1 MTILFVNIISPRAT
15 CSISTDIDTL
25 QCHFTDGFCNW
36 LNQDEKWKLGDYTNV
51 TFGRPVRPLVKG
63 GYVYV
68 SDGPNLN
75 GYQILSPILDQDVE
89 PFCLSFNYYMFGPD
103 VGQLT
108 LRLIDDNGS
117 GNQWVEV
124 DNDVWNRKGSQ
135 DDDWFTGRY
144 HFTSKRKTKVRLAF
158 VATSSNIALGP
169 IKANPGSCDYSNLC
183 NFEDISVC
191 FWFIEPDYSSNFA
204 WYISDGKSSEGSFIF
219 KDATTQS
226 ESGKFL
232 RTPNDGAIDS
242 KSLLTTK
249 VVLNSDEAK
258 CMSFNLFKPN
268 KDSDLVEI
276 NLVNNQS
283 ATRYIWTSAS
293 IKPNSN
299 WQPVRIS
306 LLEDGDFNIFISA
319 HKHSNGN
326 DTAVAIDDI
335 QINPQSCKNLIDCS
349 FDDTNCALSITSG
362 PLLIGFGR
370 LSNAESLNY
379 TMDSFKDND
388 PNDFFI
394 YTDIPTTNQ
403 SITYS
408 FSTPAVPSTDL
419 ACLSFLYFMEPI
431 DSFANY
437 LFEVNVQSSS
447 GYNLLK
453 YEPQVTFAKWTSAE
467 FILSTIELYQI
478 EFSLTTESRLFAA
491 FDDIKLVEGQCGKQ
505 HLDEHPSP
513 KIYRKDSF
521 DDLSNWSTWYTWKV
535 GVYNSTG
542 VYDSGLPTADP
553 FGERNGKYLA
563 LTNTGTPVTAE
574 LHSPYYESGF
584 YCLSI
589 WYWCYT
595 EDYAHLFVVLT
606 SENNKSVPIINA
618 LCDKQKHWKLLE
630 ATFSMKE
637 KFKLQLI
644 GEVKMGDIALD
655 EMTIFNGPCY
665 HDQVIDETC
674 TFDDGT
680 DCGIDVV
687 ASPYYNWKIESGFQL
702 STPMV
707 DKSTATLNG
716 KALTLDLSPV
726 PQINSTSYF
735 FLANLVKEDSY
746 CISFSYYIEGD
757 CHLDIWKT
765 ERGNIEDLSGPL
777 VTYDNKFESTWTK
790 VTFQID
796 GVTKESDIVFGG
808 TYSSGSTGLLA
819 VDDLT
824 ISLGEC
830 ISSVLCDFDST
841 CNWDNLPIGTTIPV
855 DELGISYVVTT
866 RWQINPASIAV
877 ALGYPRKDHTYGSS
891 NNLDGSYGYALIASI
906 EKAILAS
913 PVIYLDASE
922 TICLRLAYVA
932 EYPGSIEVLVEQRE
946 NEAYIFKNL
955 QSYGSQSWK
964 YVDLTIPLRKSQT
977 RMAKV
982 YVVSSSAG
990 RSAIDDV
997 LVTKGSCPI
1006 STEFFT
1012 CSDGT
1017 KLPQTSRCDYIK
1029 DCQKGEDEQN
1039 CGRQAAWG
1047 IRNSNIALDKNQIG
1061 ITTTGSLVS
1070 PLIQRTSSSCHLTF
1084 SYSKPQSDHL
1094 DVSLL
1099 MNSREIQLWKSDL
1112 IDEKTD
1118 WNIVSIE
1125 LGRIQSP
1132 FQVLFTGITTFRVF
1146 EYQKLSIDYVRF
1158 VNCGYETIE
1167 SKDPD
1172 LFSCSN
1178 GQKIASN
1185 RVCDASFD
1193 CEMGE
1198 DEENCDNQVFSFEH
1212 NELFPWFNAAN
1223 VSNSKYEWIVTT
1235 GVGTIS
1241 LKPTLDHTR
1250 RLPSGSYAFLY
1261 EKNDQHNSKSIN
1273 SLMGPELIKTEGCKI
1288 SFYYYLSSKSPN
1300 SSQINIY
1307 ASNSDDKVLL
1317 ETVNDLSD
1325 FGFKRVMIAL
1335 DSVIKPPYRVSIE
1348 GVLDSNKESSLIAID
1363 DISFNSA
1370 CYGKSKSKPSPIPQ
1384 PGPEPDKNCKG
1395 NEFYCEADKKCI
1407 DIENTCDYINDCS
1420 DGADEKNCGSCDF
1433 VDGLC
1438 GWRNEGSNLWLP
1450 INRSTAEQEGF
1461 PNQISNPSTF
1471 LIATSS
1477 PSGGSVAIRSPLLG
1491 KTSSICLFKFK
1502 YHLSDQTKLSVR
1514 KRQEN
1519 SLVSKTIV
1527 ELLHDGPDSSE
1538 WVDDQLELNS
1548 LDYIQFIQF
1557 VLDSRPSDRF
1567 FLSTGLS
1574 NFNLLY
1580 CVNFD
1585 AFNCNF
1591 DTNTCGW
1598 TDAGSKDLSWKL
1610 ITNTSFTGDEK
1621 TKFGFGKYSNQE
1633 HPSFINL
1640 DINHDHEVN
1649 LIRTLTSPWQYATD
1663 VFCFSFDYRLLAF
1676 AETDLSLVIETP
1688 GGIMRTLFM
1697 KNSQPNYGWN
1707 QAKVTIKNVYE
1718 FRLTFKVEMGSN
1730 AGDNVISLD
1739 NFKLSTESCAF
1750 HQASCD
1756 FSTGTCDW
1764 VNEGWTI
1771 VQKQIVQSADGQT
1784 RNYYLR
1790 NTGNKG
1796 AKLTLNSFDEAE
1808 SSRCLSFWYSHTFNV
1823 SSELQINSLKGDK
1836 IVSSEIVPYHEL
1848 ANVWSYYASS
1858 VMIKKDYKIS
1868 IGAKP
1873 LGTFDSV
1880 YLDDITLYNEPC
1892 DNPGNCDFDFDS
1904 CGWQNINNAKWRR
1917 NIGVTPSTDNS
1928 LADQLNFALRGWF
1941 LFVRMNELVHG
1952 NLATLESI
1960 RLIQTPPVCLTFNYL
1975 FTSGQSNEAKITIKS
1990 VDLQKDSTSR
2000 IDEIVDDGTI
2010 EWMNFEKT
2018 IRSGYAFKILLI
2030 ASARTNAS
2038 GDIAIDD
2045 IKFTPGKCA
2054 NDIETT
2060 TEQLTTHQTS
2070 VITEDTRHPTQP
2082 TVTPLPITI
2091 PDDTKS
2097 NSTSNHALSYLTA
2110 NALLILMKQNAHII
2124 VGIIAVVCMILLPM
2138 AFVIRHLLKPAKSYR
2153 SDTNIAMDNKV
2164 YDIYSGSGHSSTNDE
2179 MYENIDNELS
2189 SSLQFE
2195 MKKIAESEGL

>member
-1 MTILFVNIISPRAT
+1 MKIHNLLKIFILTFFIIK
-15 CSISTDIDTL
+15 CSKSTDIQQL
-25 QCHFTDGFCNW
+25 ECQFTDGLCNW

-51 TFGRPVRPLVKG
+51 TFGRPVRPTSKG

-68 SDGPNLN
+68 DDGPNLN
-75 GYQILSPILDQDVE
+75 GYQILSPILDQDVK

-135 DDDWFTGRY
+135 DDDWSIGRY
-144 HFTSKRKTKVRLAF
+144 HFTSKRKTQVRLAF

-169 IKANPGSCDYSNLC
+169 IKVNPGSCDYSNLC

-191 FWFIEPDYSSNFA
+191 FWLIEPDYSSNYA
-204 WYISDGKSSEGSFIF
+204 WLISDGKSSEGSFIS
-219 KDATTQS
+219 KDTSTQS

-242 KSLLTTK
+242 KSLFTTK
-249 VVLNSDEAK
+249 IVLNSDEAR
-258 CMSFNLFKPN
+258 CMSFNFFKPN

-283 ATRYIWTSAS
+283 TKYIWTSAS
-293 IKPNSN
+293 IKPNLN

-326 DTAVAIDDI
+326 NTSVAIDDI
-335 QINPQSCKNLIDCS
+335 QINPESCKNLIDCS
-349 FDDTNCALSITSG
+349 FDGTNCALSITSG

-394 YTDIPTTNQ
+394 YTDIPISNQ

-437 LFEVNVQSSS
+437 FFEINVQSSS

-467 FILSTIELYQI
+467 FMLSTIELYQI

-491 FDDIKLVEGQCGKQ
+491 FDDIKLVEGQCGQQ
-505 HLDEHPSP
+505 HSDGHPSP
-513 KIYRKDSF
+513 KIYKKDSF
-521 DDLSNWSTWYTWKV
+521 SDLSNWSRHYYWNVKN
-535 GVYNSTG
+535 YNSHET
-542 VYDSGLPTADP
+542 GLPTADP
-553 FGERNGKYLA
+553 FGERNGTYLA
-563 LTNTGTPVTAE
+563 LTNTGTLLTGI

-584 YCLSI
+584 YCISI
-589 WYWCYT
+589 WYWCNS
-595 EDYAHLFVVLT
+595 DYGRLFIAST
-606 SENNKSVPIINA
+606 SGMDQSVPILNEF
-618 LCDKQKHWKLLE
+618 CDKQRNWKLLE
-630 ATFSMKE
+630 ATFTMKE
-637 KFKLQLI
+637 KFQLKII

-655 EMTIFNGPCY
+655 EMTVFNGPCSQN
-665 HDQVIDETC
+665 QVLDKTC

-687 ASPYYNWKIESGFQL
+687 ASPYYNWRIEPGSQL
-702 STPMV
+702 STPIV

-716 KALTLDLSPV
+716 KALSLDLFPV
-726 PQINSTSYF
+726 PQIDSTSYF

-746 CISFSYYIEGD
+746 CISFSYYIRGH

-765 ERGNIEDLSGPL
+765 ERDNIKDLSNPL
-777 VTYDNKFESTWTK
+777 VKYDNKFDSTWTK
-790 VTFQID
+790 VIFQID

-808 TYSSGSTGLLA
+808 TYSSGQTGLLA

-824 ISLGEC
+824 VSLGEC
-830 ISSVLCDFDST
+830 IGSFLCDFDST

-855 DELGISYVVTT
+855 DGLGISYKVTT
-866 RWQINPASIAV
+866 LWQINPASSAKS
-877 ALGYPRKDHTYGSS
+877 LGYPRKDHTYGPSWMDHGH
-891 NNLDGSYGYALIASI
+891 DGNYGYTLISN

-913 PVIYLDASE
+913 PVIYLDGSE
-922 TICLRLAYVA
+922 TICLQLAYVA
-932 EYPGSIEVLVEQRE
+932 ESPGSIEVLVEQRE
-946 NEAYIFKNL
+946 NKAYIFKNL
-955 QSYGSQSWK
+955 QSEDVRTWK
-964 YVDLTIPLRKSQT
+964 YSELTIPLRKSQT

-982 YVVSSSAG
+982 YIISSSKG
-990 RSAIDDV
+990 KSAVDDV
-997 LVTKGSCPI
+997 RVSRGSCPDAI
-1006 STEFFT
+1006 EVFECF
-1012 CSDGT
+1012 DGT
-1017 KLPQTSRCDYIK
+1017 KLPVTSRCDYVK
-1029 DCQKGEDEQN
+1029 DCKRGEDEQN
-1039 CGRQAAWG
+1039 CGSCEFNG
-1047 IRNSNIALDKNQIG
+1047 DTSYIALDKSSIG
-1061 ITTTGSLVS
+1061 VDIRGSLAS
-1070 PLIQRTSSSCHLTF
+1070 PLIQRTSSSCKLTF
-1084 SYSKPQSDHL
+1084 AYSKHQSDYL

-1099 MNSREIQLWKSDL
+1099 MNSREIQIWKSNL
-1112 IDEKTD
+1112 INEKTD

-1125 LGRIQSP
+1125 LGRIQTP

-1146 EYQKLSIDYVRF
+1146 DDTKGS
-1158 VNCGYETIE
+1158 N
-1167 SKDPD
+1167 

-1185 RVCDASFD
+1185 RVCDATLD
-1193 CEMGE
+1193 CEKGE

-1212 NELFPWFNAAN
+1212 NELFPWFNAVN
-1223 VSNSKYEWIVTT
+1223 ESSFKYEWIVTS

-1241 LKPTLDHTR
+1241 TRPTLDHTR

-1261 EKNDQHNSKSIN
+1261 EKNSRDNSKSTN
-1273 SLMGPELIKTEGCKI
+1273 SLMGPELIKTEECTI

-1300 SSQINIY
+1300 STQINVY
-1307 ASNSDDKVLL
+1307 ASNSHEKVLL
-1317 ETVNDLSD
+1317 KTVYDSSD
-1325 FGFKRVMIAL
+1325 FGFKREMIAL
-1335 DSVIKPPYRVSIE
+1335 DSAAIKPPFRVSME
-1348 GVLDSNKESSLIAID
+1348 GIFGSNKESSLIAVD
-1363 DISFNSA
+1363 DISFDSA

-1384 PGPEPDKNCKG
+1384 PEPTPKPDSNCKG
-1395 NEFYCEADKKCI
+1395 DEFYCEVDEKCI
-1407 DIENTCDYINDCS
+1407 AIEKTCNYVNDCS
-1420 DGADEKNCGSCDF
+1420 DGADEMNCGSCDF
-1433 VDGLC
+1433 NDDLC
-1438 GWRNEGSNLWLP
+1438 GWVNEGLNLWLP
-1450 INRSTAEQEGF
+1450 INRSIAEQEGF
-1461 PNQISNPSTF
+1461 PKQTSNPDRF

-1477 PSGGSVAIRSPLLG
+1477 PSGGSASIRSPLLG

-1514 KRQEN
+1514 IRQEN
-1519 SLVSKTIV
+1519 SLVSKTV
-1527 ELLHDGPDSSE
+1527 EELLHKGPDSPE
-1538 WVDDQLELNS
+1538 WADGQLELSS
-1548 LDYIQFIQF
+1548 LEYNHYIQF

-1567 FLSTGLS
+1567 FLST
-1574 NFNLLY
+1574 
-1580 CVNFD
+1580 VNFD
-1585 AFNCNF
+1585 AFNCDF

-1610 ITNTSFTGDEK
+1610 ITNTSFIDDGT

-1640 DINHDHEVN
+1640 DIYHDHQVN
-1649 LIRTLTSPWQYATD
+1649 LIRTLTSPWQYATN

-1676 AETDLSLVIETP
+1676 AETSLSLVIESP
-1688 GGIMRTLFM
+1688 GGIMRSLFM
-1697 KNSQPNYGWN
+1697 TNSQPNYGWN
-1707 QAKVTIKNVYE
+1707 QAKVTIKNVNE

-1764 VNEGWTI
+1764 MNQGWTF
-1771 VQKQIVQSADGQT
+1771 VQKQIVESADGQT
-1784 RNYYLR
+1784 RNYFLR

-1796 AKLTLNSFDEAE
+1796 AKLTLNGFGEVE
-1808 SSRCLSFWYSHTFNV
+1808 SSKCLSFWYSHTLNV
-1823 SSELQINSLKGDK
+1823 SSELKIDSIKGDK
-1836 IVSSEIVPYHEL
+1836 IVSSEIVPSHEI

-1858 VMIKKDYKIS
+1858 VVIKKDYQIS
-1868 IGAKP
+1868 IEAKP
-1873 LGTFDSV
+1873 LGSFDSV

-1892 DNPGNCDFDFDS
+1892 GYPGNCDFDFDS
-1904 CGWQNINNAKWRR
+1904 CGWQNKNQAKWRR

-1928 LADQLNFALRGWF
+1928 LADQLDFAERGWF
-1941 LFVRMNELVHG
+1941 LFVRMSELVHG
-1952 NLATLESI
+1952 NLATLESR
-1960 RLIQTPPVCLTFNYL
+1960 RLTQTPPVCLTFNYL
-1975 FTSGQSNEAKITIKS
+1975 FTSGQPNEAKITIKA
-1990 VDLQKDSTSR
+1990 VDVQKDSSTK
-2000 IDEIVDDGTI
+2000 IDDIVDDGTI
-2010 EWMNFEKT
+2010 KWMNYEKT
-2018 IRSGYAFKILLI
+2018 IRSGYEFKILLI
-2030 ASARTNAS
+2030 ASARANAS

-2060 TEQLTTHQTS
+2060 TVQLTTHQTT
-2070 VITEDTRHPTQP
+2070 VTTEATPDPI
-2082 TVTPLPITI
+2082 TVTPSPITI
-2091 PDDTKS
+2091 PDDTKP
-2097 NSTSNHALSYLTA
+2097 NSTSSQALPYATA
-2110 NALLILMKQNAHII
+2110 NALFFLMKQNAHTI
-2124 VGIIAVVCMILLPM
+2124 VGIMAVACMILLPM
-2138 AFVIRHLLKPAKSYR
+2138 AFVVRHLMKPKSYQP
-2153 SDTNIAMDNKV
+2153 DTNIAMNNKV
-2164 YDIYSGSGHSSTNDE
+2164 YDIYSGSGHSSMDDE
-2179 MYENIDNELS
+2179 MYDNIDNALS
-2189 SSLQFE
+2189 SSLKFE
-2195 MKKIAESEGL
+2195 MRKIAESEGL